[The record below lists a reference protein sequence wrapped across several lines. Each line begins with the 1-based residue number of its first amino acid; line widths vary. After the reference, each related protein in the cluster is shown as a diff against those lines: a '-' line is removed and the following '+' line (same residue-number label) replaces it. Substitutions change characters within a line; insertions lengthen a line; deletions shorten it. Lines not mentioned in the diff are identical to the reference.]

1 MSSAPKSL
9 TRAEAMTLLT
19 AAGKHT
25 PEQLAKMEQLDD
37 DMFDMFMPL
46 ATSLMK
52 KTKAPAKAALTEEQ
66 KAKIVY
72 DKKIAYLQS
81 LATEEGKQ
89 SSSKVVGE
97 HLELLPKIK
106 GVFYTPEEIEAMGKV
121 AVKKLPKCSITKNYI
136 KKEDTNEEEY
146 MASVK
151 EYQFVLKQI
160 QNAAYSLLLEDIAK
174 KPNRFLAGNMKVNA
188 AGKLEKLGG
197 KQEKTADELEGEI
210 TITNAHGK
218 VEKKT
223 LQKNEPVS
231 STAHR
236 IKITEEKQEVN
247 DLYRMKNCGNGS
259 TQTAI
264 CEYTTPYNP
273 VEVREGGCPC
283 IVYMKDVGEFMVN
296 KTAPNTY
303 VKIPQSEALTC
314 MPCFRVC
321 NRDIKDGSGKCGTH
335 LRHTEPSAKIKKI
348 AEEVNFPMGDG
359 VWGEAQAD
367 WYNDF

>member
-1 MSSAPKSL
+1 MSSAPKTL
-9 TRAEAMTLLT
+9 TRAEAMTLL
-19 AAGKHT
+19 AGSGKYT
-25 PEQLAKMEQLDD
+25 EQKLSKMEKLDD
-37 DMFDMFMPL
+37 EDFDDMIMPL

-52 KTKAPAKAALTEEQ
+52 KTKAPAKPALTEEQ

-81 LATEEGKQ
+81 LATEDGKK
-89 SSSKVVGE
+89 SSSKALGE
-97 HLELLPKIK
+97 QLELLPEIK
-106 GVFYTPEEIEAMGKV
+106 GVFHTQEEVEAMGKV
-121 AVKKLPKCSITKNYI
+121 AAKKLPKCSITKKYI
-136 KKEDTNEEEY
+136 NKEETNEEEY
-146 MASVK
+146 NASVK
-151 EYQFVLKQI
+151 QYNFILKQI

-218 VEKKT
+218 VETKT
-223 LQKNEPVS
+223 LQKNEPVGEN
-231 STAHR
+231 AHY
-236 IKITEEKQEVN
+236 IKKDDN
-247 DLYRMKNCGNGS
+247 DALYRMKNCGNGS

-273 VEVREGGCPC
+273 SVVREGGCPC
-283 IVYMKDVGEFMVN
+283 IVFMKDVGEFMVR
-296 KTAPNTY
+296 KTGDTSY
-303 VKIPQSEALTC
+303 EKVKQSEAITC

-335 LRHTEPSAKIKKI
+335 LRHTSPSAKITKI
-348 AEEVNFPMGDG
+348 ADEVSFPMGNG
-359 VWGEAQAD
+359 EWGQEQAD
-367 WYNDF
+367 WYENF